1 MQSILHVLRR
11 IDTRFFLL
19 PFLLFAFG
27 AIGYVAVQGIFFQ
40 KDKIFP
46 QGVRYIPDQIIVKYK
61 IGQSPDELQNAGKI
75 ENRKVLL
82 SALSNVGVAS
92 QKRLYISENSLLENY
107 YVLTLKPGFTVPDAY
122 NKITKI
128 PEIENA
134 APDYILKIQ
143 EVPND
148 PYYPSMW
155 NLSKIKAEL
164 AWDSVHVGGKVTIAV
179 IDTGVDYQHED
190 LKDIVIKGK
199 NFISNDNNPMDD
211 QGHGTHVAGIAAA
224 VTNNGIG
231 ISGATWGAKI
241 LAIKACDKNGDCST
255 ANVSRAIQYAVD
267 NNAKIINV
275 SIAGS
280 GSCNGTYTDV
290 LRYAARKGAIVVVAA
305 GNGNNGDGIGV
316 NVESQIPAS
325 CEGSIAVGSI
335 TADGKRSGFS
345 NFGSKVE
352 ISAPGGVGPCTM
364 QSCIISTSINNSY
377 SLRSGTSMAA
387 PQVSAVAALILAF
400 DKNLSMSKIKSCI
413 LSGGDNIQ
421 TDKNI
426 GLLLNA
432 QNSLKICTKI
442 EATPTPKMS
451 KNNSSIAGT
460 VFIDEN
466 KNKKLDSIEKTLS
479 SAQIILSGL
488 SNDSVLSNSKGK
500 YLFLGLPGG
509 LYTISATLNG
519 QSVIVPID
527 VSVASDNSVQLNIPV
542 SSEMVIIAPTPS
554 VAKQKTASYCFIDPE
569 CLKSKNSVQICSFR
583 CE

>member
-27 AIGYVAVQGIFFQ
+27 AIGYVAVQGVFFQ

-75 ENRKVLL
+75 EDRRVLL
-82 SALSNVGVAS
+82 LALSNVGVIS

-107 YVLTLKPGFTVPDAY
+107 YILTLKPGFTVPDAY
-122 NKITKI
+122 NRITKI

-143 EVPND
+143 ETPND

-155 NLSKIKAEL
+155 NLSRIEVEKAWNQ
-164 AWDSVHVGGKVTIAV
+164 AHVDGKVTIAV

-190 LKDIVIKGK
+190 LRDVVIKGK

-224 VTNNGIG
+224 TTNNGIG

-255 ANVSRAIQYAVD
+255 ANVSKAIQYAVD
-267 NNAKIINV
+267 NNAKIVNV

-290 LRYAARKGAIVVVAA
+290 LRYAAKKGAMVVVAA

-325 CEGSIAVGSI
+325 CDGSVAVGSI
-335 TADGKRSGFS
+335 TADGRRSGFS

-352 ISAPGGVGPCTM
+352 VSAPGGAGPCTM
-364 QSCIISTSINNSY
+364 ESCIISTSINNSY

-387 PQVSAVAALILAF
+387 PQVSAVAALLLSL
-400 DKNLSMSKIKSCI
+400 DKNLSMSKIHSCI
-413 LSGGDNIQ
+413 IAGGDNIQ
-421 TDKNI
+421 SDKSI

-432 QNSLKICTKI
+432 QNSLKICAKI
-442 EATPTPKMS
+442 DATPTPKNS
-451 KNNSSIAGT
+451 RNNSSISGT
-460 VFIDEN
+460 VFIDTN
-466 KNKKLDSIEKTLS
+466 KNKKLDSIEKPVS
-479 SAQIILSGL
+479 SVQVILSGL

-500 YLFLGLPGG
+500 YLFLGLPNG

-519 QSVIVPID
+519 QSVIAPID
-527 VSVASDNSVQLNIPV
+527 VSVVSGNLTQVNIPV
-542 SSEMVIIAPTPS
+542 SSEMAIIAPTPS
-554 VAKQKTASYCFIDPE
+554 IVKQKTASYCFIDPD
-569 CLKSKNSVQICSFR
+569 CLNSKNSVQICSFQ

>member
-1 MQSILHVLRR
+1 MQRIFHVLRR

-27 AIGYVAVQGIFFQ
+27 AIGYLGIQGVFFQ

-61 IGQSPDELQNAGKI
+61 IGQSPDELQNAGKT
-75 ENRKVLL
+75 EDRKVLL
-82 SALSNVGVAS
+82 SALSNVGVSS
-92 QKRLYISENSLLENY
+92 QKRLYVSENSLLENY
-107 YVLTLKPGFTVPDAY
+107 YVLTLKSGFTVPDAY
-122 NKITKI
+122 SNIKKI
-128 PEIENA
+128 PEIESA

-143 EVPND
+143 EAPND

-155 NLSKIKAEL
+155 NLSKIEAEMV
-164 AWDSVHVGGKVTIAV
+164 WNRVHVDGKVIVAV

-190 LKDIVIKGK
+190 LQDVVIKGK

-224 VTNNGIG
+224 VTDNGIG
-231 ISGATWGAKI
+231 ISGVSWGAKI

-290 LRYAARKGAIVVVAA
+290 LRYALRKGAMVVVAA

-316 NVESQIPAS
+316 DVESQIPAS

-335 TADGKRSGFS
+335 TAEGKRSNFS

-352 ISAPGGVGPCTM
+352 ISAPGGAGPCTIE
-364 QSCIISTSINNSY
+364 SCIISTSINNSY

-387 PQVSAVAALILAF
+387 PQVSAVAALLLSN
-400 DKNLSMSKIKSCI
+400 DRNLSMSKIRSCI
-413 LSGGDNIQ
+413 LNGGSSLQ

-432 QNSLKICTKI
+432 QNSLSICTKT
-442 EATPTPKMS
+442 EPTPTPKNI
-451 KNNSSIAGT
+451 NNMSSIAGT
-460 VFIDEN
+460 VFIDTN
-466 KNKKLDSIEKTLS
+466 KNNKFDSTEKTLS
-479 SAQIILSGL
+479 SVQIILSGL
-488 SNDSVLSNSKGK
+488 TNDSVISNSKGK
-500 YLFLGLPGG
+500 YLFLRLPSGQH
-509 LYTISATLNG
+509 TISATLNG
-519 QSVIVPID
+519 KSVITPINISV
-527 VSVASDNSVQLNIPV
+527 VSNNAAQLNIPV
-542 SSEMVIIAPTPS
+542 PSEKVIIKPTPS
-554 VAKQKTASYCFIDPE
+554 VSEQKTSSQCFVDPD
-569 CLKSKNSVQICSFR
+569 CLKSKKSVQICSFQ